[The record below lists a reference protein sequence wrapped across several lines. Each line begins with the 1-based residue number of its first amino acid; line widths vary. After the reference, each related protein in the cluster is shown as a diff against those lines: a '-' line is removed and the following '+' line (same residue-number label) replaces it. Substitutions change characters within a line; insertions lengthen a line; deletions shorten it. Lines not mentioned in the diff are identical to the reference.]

1 MQRIGVFG
9 GTFNPIHLGHLI
21 AAQEVLYKMKLDK
34 IVFMPSGDPP
44 HKSNYFLASAMDRL
58 EMVKLAVEGN
68 KNFTVSDMEIKRSGK
83 TYTYDTLIELHKIY
97 YGNKFYFIVGFDALK
112 EMHTWKKAEELFKL
126 TDLIAVNRGIL
137 ETGLKNEIKD
147 KKKCGANINLVEI
160 PDIGISSTD
169 IRRRVYTG
177 ENIRYLVPDGVFE
190 YIVKKGL
197 YIDDNRGSI

>member
-58 EMVKLAVEGN
+58 EMVRLAVWGN
-68 KNFTVSDMEIKRSGK
+68 KNFTVSDMEIKRTGK

-112 EMHTWKKAEELFKL
+112 EMHTWKKAEELFGL
-126 TDLIAVNRGIL
+126 TDLIAVNRGNL
-137 ETGLKNEIKD
+137 ETGMKNEIED
-147 KKKCGANINLVEI
+147 KKKFGANINLVEI

-169 IRRRVYTG
+169 IRRRVFTG
-177 ENIRYLVPDGVFE
+177 ESIRYLVPDSVFE